1 MKHTHTWCLEQL
13 FNTFLNKPLPGLNL
27 SKYCVFD
34 VFFFSGQTSGFVL
47 MNLLSGVVQQ
57 QSNSLSKM

>member
-34 VFFFSGQTSGFVL
+34 VFFFGQTSGLVL